1 MGSVYKKFVT
11 KPLPS
16 SAELFVRK
24 VRGRDRQLARWTDSR
39 GRVRT
44 MPVRTPEKGKNAG
57 VPRLLIETSTYYA
70 KYRDANNQ
78 VQYVSTGCRDEQA
91 ARNVLAELE
100 KRVDKVRS
108 GLRSRGEDAVIDH
121 QTTPLADHFDAYLT
135 KLEAEGTSPMHR
147 DNVERCLT
155 RIASDCGFSRLVDLN
170 RDALERWLASR
181 AKPTEAGEPGMG
193 ARTRNIH
200 RACWVAFCNW
210 CLATDRLLMNPFA
223 KVAKADEESDPR
235 RKRRSMTEAE
245 LVRLLDV
252 ARRRPLAE
260 YGRLKLRKD
269 ASLRKGKRDTWTVA
283 PLEYDALDAATERAR
298 ERLKNKPVLVARLE
312 RLGRERALIYK
323 ALVLTGLRKGE
334 LASLT
339 VGQMVLDGPHP
350 HAVLHAADEKN
361 RQGSQIALRSDLATD
376 LRCWLTDQLADAQD
390 AARLHV
396 AGIPARL
403 PTDAKLFRVPAGLIR
418 ILDRDLDAAGIAKVD
433 DRGRT
438 LDVHALRHSFGT
450 LLSKGGVAPRTAQ
463 AAMRHASI
471 DLTMNVYTDP
481 RLLDVQGALDALPA
495 LPLSDEPDVREDRRY
510 LTGTDDSANLQLA
523 PRLAP
528 TTDFSSQ
535 IQSAPGKTSED
546 ATKHDMALE
555 ESVSVMP
562 VKKKHPLP
570 TPGNGCSTE
579 RAKRLE
585 LSTSSLGS

>member
-16 SAELFVRK
+16 GAELFVRK
-24 VRGRDRQLARWTDSR
+24 VRGRDRQLARWTDGR
-39 GRVRT
+39 GRVHT
-44 MPVRTPEKGKNAG
+44 VPVRTPEKGKNAG

-70 KYRDANNQ
+70 KYRDADGH

-108 GLRSRGEDAVIDH
+108 GIRSRSEDAVIDH
-121 QTTPLADHFDAYLT
+121 QPRPLADHFDSYLT
-135 KLEAEGTSPMHR
+135 NLEAEGTSPMHR

-155 RIASDCGFSRLVDLN
+155 RIASDCGFTRLADLS
-170 RDALERWLASR
+170 RDALERWLVLQ
-181 AKPTEAGEPGMG
+181 AKPTEAGKPGMS

-200 RACWVAFCNW
+200 RACCVAFCNW
-210 CLATDRLLMNPFA
+210 CLATNRLLMNPFA

-245 LVRLLDV
+245 LARLLDV
-252 ARRRPLAE
+252 ARRRPLAQ
-260 YGRLKLRKD
+260 YGRATVQKD
-269 ASLRKGKRDTWTVA
+269 MSERKGKRDTWRTV
-283 PLEYDALDAATERAR
+283 PLTYAALNAATERAR
-298 ERLKNKPVLVARLE
+298 ERLKDNPALVARLE

-323 ALVLTGLRKGE
+323 TLVLTGLRKGE

-339 VGQMVLDGPHP
+339 IGQLVLDGPHP
-350 HAVLHAADEKN
+350 HAVLHAANEKN
-361 RQGSQIALRSDLATD
+361 RQGSQIVLRSDLAAD
-376 LRCWLTDQLADAQD
+376 LAQWVAELNSASASGSEAVAGLVGPYGALTLD
-390 AARLHV
+390 AAMPV
-396 AGIPARL
+396 ATPL
-403 PTDAKLFRVPAGLIR
+403 FTVPDKLVKVF
-418 ILDRDLDAAGIAKVD
+418 DRDLKAAGIAKVD

-495 LPLSDEPDVREDRRY
+495 LPLSCEPADMQEERRY
-510 LTGTDDSANLQLA
+510 RTGTEDSTTLQLA

-535 IQSAPGKTSED
+535 NQSAPVKTSED
-546 ATKHDMALE
+546 ATKQVKALE
-555 ESVSVMP
+555 
-562 VKKKHPLP
+562 
-570 TPGNGCSTE
+570 
-579 RAKRLE
+579 
-585 LSTSSLGS
+585 